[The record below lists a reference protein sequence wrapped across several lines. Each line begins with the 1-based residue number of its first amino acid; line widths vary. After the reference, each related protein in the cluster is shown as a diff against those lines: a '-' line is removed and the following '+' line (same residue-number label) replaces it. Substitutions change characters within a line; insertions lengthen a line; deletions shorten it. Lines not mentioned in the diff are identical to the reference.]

1 MYNCENKHLNKFDS
15 FILRLKQGMHY
26 IQKSYLKN

>member
-1 MYNCENKHLNKFDS
+1 MYNCENKHLNNS
-15 FILRLKQGMHY
+15 FILSLKQGMHY